1 MSRRRSWE
9 GATGHP
15 GRHVYR
21 SWAALTVLTAASK
34 VVAAGTVVEGATV
47 VVDVAAGVAAGV
59 VVVGVVLVD
68 ADVAGPVDVTGRV
81 ECTAD
86 EEGGDADERR
96 PVEAFPPHA
105 LSANRGSATESA
117 VPSR

>member
-1 MSRRRSWE
+1 MFRRRSWE

-47 VVDVAAGVAAGV
+47 VVDVAAGV